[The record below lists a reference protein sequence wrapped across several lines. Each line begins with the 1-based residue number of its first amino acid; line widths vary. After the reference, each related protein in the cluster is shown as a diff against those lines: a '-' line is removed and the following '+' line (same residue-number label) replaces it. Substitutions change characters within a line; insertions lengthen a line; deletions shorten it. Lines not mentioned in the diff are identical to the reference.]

1 MEGGLG
7 WEVNSVRVLSLP
19 GRGRGGVVV
28 CGGGVAGG
36 SLGGGGGPEAERDK
50 AEQRVVWGVSW

>member
-1 MEGGLG
+1 MG